1 MKSGYGYHKEC
12 WTRKKVT
19 SSLSF
24 QIFPTWVV
32 AQSCL
37 TLCDPMDCSPLGS
50 SVHRI
55 FQARILEWVTIIL
68 LQGIFP
74 TQELNPHL
82 VWLLHCRQ
90 ILYPLSCQG
99 SPKMKFVIVVV
110 LIARSCPTL
119 FDPMNWSPPG
129 SSVHGFFRQE
139 YWSGLPCPSPGDLPD
154 SGIKPV
160 LPALAGGF
168 FTTEPPGKP
177 IDLF

>member
-1 MKSGYGYHKEC
+1 
-12 WTRKKVT
+12 
-19 SSLSF
+19 
-24 QIFPTWVV
+24 
-32 AQSCL
+32 
-37 TLCDPMDCSPLGS
+37 MDCSPLGS

-129 SSVHGFFRQE
+129 SSVHRFSRQE
-139 YWSGLPCPSPGDLPD
+139 YWRGLPFPTQGDLPAQMIRAM
-154 SGIKPV
+154 SPIPPV
-160 LPALAGGF
+160 LQVDSLPLSHGGKCDHKYQQLQ
-168 FTTEPPGKP
+168 TRLHR
-177 IDLF
+177 D